1 MLWQPFFMEVN
12 LHIWRTSLL
21 SQESTRISYAM
32 WFSFCGFNRT
42 IKSTMYQWTLYRTRV
57 VSSYRREGS
66 LPVLHRKI
74 DQRSRS
80 AFEPWRTLS
89 IGAVCR
95 VSHSPKHKWKNFQ
108 SCQRWILFDYRVS
121 DEILEGDLAA
131 CAARNQW
138 RRFMLEINKF
148 AGDPLL

>member
-12 LHIWRTSLL
+12 LHILSTSLL
-21 SQESTRISYAM
+21 SQVSTRISYAM
-32 WFSFCGFNRT
+32 WLSFCGFN
-42 IKSTMYQWTLYRTRV
+42 KKAQWLYQWTLNRTQV
-57 VSSYRREGS
+57 VSSYRREDS
-66 LPVLHRKI
+66 LQVLHRKI

-95 VSHSPKHKWKNFQ
+95 VSHFRKHKWKNFQ